1 MSLNS
6 VSRGLACGIVV
17 GAIAVWSIGCT
28 ASKDVADAAPGS
40 KSAGAD
46 DGQVHADHDQGSGEH
61 SEGDGHNYGGWWC
74 TEHGVPE
81 KDCSVCSPAAAK
93 RFKEKGDWCEEHGRA
108 ESQCF
113 KCDPSK
119 AEKFAKLYEAKF
131 GKKPP
136 QATD

>member
-1 MSLNS
+1 MTLSS

-17 GAIAVWSIGCT
+17 AMAVWSVGCT
-28 ASKDVADAAPGS
+28 ASKPSGDATAMNET
-40 KSAGAD
+40 SAEQEDRTDDD
-46 DGQVHADHDQGSGEH
+46 DGHHL
-61 SEGDGHNYGGWWC
+61 NGWWC

-108 ESQCF
+108 KSQCF